1 MYAHASARGVP
12 LLAKLGAR
20 SQFDAPM
27 PTSTR
32 RCPDCQSELADS
44 NRFCPSCG
52 ARTPQYTATTGA
64 QPVPGEAVTTEAS
77 HRERLQRALGDGWQI
92 TRLIGRGGF
101 AEVYAA
107 LDVSLRREVAVKTLR
122 HDIEVSPQ
130 MLQRFRREAESV
142 ARLRHPNIVPIYQVG
157 EGEGI
162 VYFIMPVIEGESLA
176 NALIRGGSFSIAE
189 TTRVLREVAGAL
201 GAAHRMG
208 VVHRDV
214 KPDNIMLEGPER
226 RAVVM
231 DFGIAKLADAAEARL
246 TGTGLLIGSPH
257 YMSPEQAAGES
268 VLDQRSDE
276 YSLAVV
282 GYQMLA
288 GRMPFEST
296 SVQSILFKQMTET
309 PPPITQLRA
318 DVPPALAAVLA
329 RALAKKPDERFQTME
344 EFAAALPAHDARQGG
359 NARKILDMR
368 TRVDLARDT
377 FRRWRWA
384 ALAALVAGAIGTW
397 ASFRAIEPAPA
408 LAMAGTQADAQFRA
422 KTAVPALQREK
433 LWTDLAHD
441 DSVYRFVYAATRS
454 RRATDSVTRT
464 LGLWRWVFRGG
475 NGNPR
480 EPTVEVAAD
489 GHIVAEG
496 TVWADSIQRPT
507 ISNDSALVLATALIR
522 RHGWAPGQVEF
533 QSDSVRTVG
542 GRSDHTLRWA
552 VRGPAVAV
560 GPEGSAVRQ
569 LQVTVHGDSA
579 ALYRE
584 AVAFP
589 RHKSSRSGAFAVVM
603 ISVVTIVCCVLAV
616 LAFVMVV
623 RRSRV
628 DELQW
633 KPLLVLML
641 AIGIPATV
649 YVSFAAAHSDHQV
662 ASGFLVALVF
672 AIMGA
677 LVLIPAAVAESLFSE
692 HEPRVVAGLADL
704 ARGRLLIPEL
714 MTATLVAYPTALCLT
729 ALNSAILLFG
739 QALGGRAAIGESAA
753 ILAEPAAGL
762 SPLASLGTSWCAVLG
777 IAFGVGLVLTRSWP
791 RWLAIA
797 TPAFVMLLFALLNS
811 SSGASSAVPVVDTLV
826 LAMVLWRFGLWPAV
840 VTMMLVVSLE
850 GAITLFSG
858 GTADLL
864 STAIIATALLCVPA
878 ALGAGAWHRI
888 RSGELR

>member
-1 MYAHASARGVP
+1 MLANVSA
-12 LLAKLGAR
+12 L
-20 SQFDAPM
+20 SQFGASM

-64 QPVPGEAVTTEAS
+64 QPAPGDAVTTEAS
-77 HRERLQRALGDGWQI
+77 HRERLQRALGEGWQI

-176 NALIRGGSFSIAE
+176 NALIRGGSFTIAE

-309 PPPITQLRA
+309 PPPITELRP

-329 RALAKKPDERFQTME
+329 RALAKKPDDRFQTME
-344 EFAAALPAHDARQGG
+344 EFAAALPANDSRESSSRRQT
-359 NARKILDMR
+359 LDMR
-368 TRVDLARDT
+368 TRVDLARAT
-377 FRRWRWA
+377 IRRWKWA
-384 ALAALVAGAIGTW
+384 ALAAGVVGAIGTW
-397 ASFRAIEPAPA
+397 TAFRATEPAAA
-408 LAMAGTQADAQFRA
+408 LAVAGTEADALFAA
-422 KTAVPALQREK
+422 KSALPGLRGARIH
-433 LWTDLAHD
+433 TDLVND
-441 DSVYRFVYAATRS
+441 DSVYRFIYTAGRS
-454 RRATDSVTRT
+454 R
-464 LGLWRWVFRGG
+464 
-475 NGNPR
+475 PM
-480 EPTVEVAAD
+480 
-489 GHIVAEG
+489 
-496 TVWADSIQRPT
+496 ADSIAST
-507 ISNDSALVLATALIR
+507 LAL
-522 RHGWAPGQVEF
+522 W
-533 QSDSVRTVG
+533 
-542 GRSDHTLRWA
+542 RWA
-552 VRGPAVAV
+552 VRGPTSAPRRMAVEVGAGGHIVAQEVTWADSIKRPSVTGDSARTLAAAV
-560 GPEGSAVRQ
+560 LASHGWTPASVKFVSDSVIQGKSRLDHVLRWTVAGKPVATGADGAAVRQ
-569 LQVTVHGDSA
+569 IEVRVQGDSA
-579 ALYRE
+579 NSYRE
-584 AVAFP
+584 SVILPPKPAGRSREVEAEIAVGLTILVGCVLSVFAVAL
-589 RHKSSRSGAFAVVM
+589 
-603 ISVVTIVCCVLAV
+603 I
-616 LAFVMVV
+616 V

-633 KPLLVLML
+633 KPMVVLTL
-641 AIGIPATV
+641 AFGVPATV
-649 YVSFAAAHSDHQV
+649 YTAVIASYKDQQAASA
-662 ASGFLVALVF
+662 FLIVVMFGLL
-672 AIMGA
+672 GA
-677 LVLIPAAVAESLFSE
+677 FILLPGVVAESVLSE
-692 HEPRVVAGLADL
+692 HRPGAVTGLGDL
-704 ARGRLLIPEL
+704 ARGKVLIPEL
-714 MTATLVAYPTALCLT
+714 ATAALIAYPIALCLRAANGWST
-729 ALNSAILLFG
+729 VIE
-739 QALGGRAAIGESAA
+739 QMIDKRAAIGDAGAVLSA
-753 ILAEPAAGL
+753 PAPAL
-762 SPLASLGTSWCAVLG
+762 TTLVSLGTGWCMALVLG
-777 IAFGVGLVLTRSWP
+777 FGVALLVLRPWPRWIALVTPAALTLLFMLATTTHGADIIIPSVDVLVLT
-791 RWLAIA
+791 
-797 TPAFVMLLFALLNS
+797 
-811 SSGASSAVPVVDTLV
+811 LV
-826 LAMVLWRFGLWPAV
+826 FWEFGLWSAV
-840 VTMMLVVSLE
+840 ATMFILVSLE
-850 GAITLFSG
+850 GAITLFAAG
-858 GTADLL
+858 GSNAMGA
-864 STAIIATALLCVPA
+864 AIIAAAILCAPA
-878 ALGAGAWHRI
+878 ALGIAASHRM
-888 RSGELR
+888 RTGQLR